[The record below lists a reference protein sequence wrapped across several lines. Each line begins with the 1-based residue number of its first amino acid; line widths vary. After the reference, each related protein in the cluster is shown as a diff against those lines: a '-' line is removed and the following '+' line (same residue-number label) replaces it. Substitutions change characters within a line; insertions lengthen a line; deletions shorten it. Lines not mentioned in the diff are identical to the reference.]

1 MNENEQYAS
10 ILQTSNA
17 IGAFA
22 KQYVDAKNSKTG
34 VSHAQ
39 MLDSLTDDENP
50 VLALPAELEKVITMQ
65 SKSFQLDSLGLSDE
79 QKHSLLASQK
89 ASVLQG
95 IQTGIAKYQANN
107 GGEMP
112 ADGVIAAAVTSVG
125 AMLDDL
131 QIDSNAHAHLAT
143 VPALSLVT
151 IAMRIANSLPL
162 VAQLPNPIGSNS
174 LPLVNVRYVSKND
187 RAYMKAGEYIDGEKA
202 PLQYINARY
211 EFVAQS
217 DDKTTYRVTPKT
229 IYKDGTKE
237 PDTNGA
243 TLPVV
248 AGGVKVL
255 VNGIPVANDRTATNK
270 VTGVNAITELDNLDV
285 KIGGKAV
292 KVASGSVNVQTSEI
306 TVTFAEALDEKA
318 EVTVMVYADYER
330 EDENGNTVIREPR
343 LDISTEKSVLHA
355 HITRASYTATT
366 EALSQMQ
373 AELGVDVRSAFVAV
387 VTGKLMLEENMEL
400 LQMAKN
406 RAKGNELVF
415 TSDLARGQDMTAA
428 FNNTRDQAVEIL
440 PTIDLAIQAMNGK
453 SNHAA
458 NGYDIYVSGKTA
470 ILINSLPDDTR
481 YVPTNNAIGAT
492 NQVVKIGTL
501 RGNINVYC
509 VPETGSFKLFET
521 GTKEVGGKHLNYGE
535 MLIVA
540 RNAEPAKSMF
550 VGFTAMPVITKEY
563 LSEAFKSGVTF
574 TQRHCAE
581 MNPIRQYGNQS
592 AVIQLLNIPTSL
604 TQAQA

>member
-1 MNENEQYAS
+1 MSKANEQYANMV
-10 ILQTSNA
+10 QTAAS

-22 KQYVDAKNSKTG
+22 KHYVEAKNSKTN

-39 MLDSLTDDENP
+39 MLDSLTDGQNP
-50 VLALPAELEKVITMQ
+50 VLSMPSELQKIINLE
-65 SKSFQLDSLGLSDE
+65 SKSFVLDGLGLNDE
-79 QKHSLLASQK
+79 QKLSLLASQK
-89 ASVLQG
+89 SSVLQG
-95 IQTGIAKYQANN
+95 IQTGIAKYQALN

-112 ADGVIAAAVTSVG
+112 SDGVIASAVTAVG
-125 AMLDDL
+125 SMLDDL
-131 QIDSNAHAHLAT
+131 QINANAHAHLAT

-187 RAYMKAGEYIDGEKA
+187 RGYMKAGEYVDGEKA
-202 PLQYINARY
+202 PLQYMQSKF
-211 EFVAQS
+211 EFIAKS
-217 DDKTTYRVTPKT
+217 DDKTTYKVTPKT
-229 IYKDGTKE
+229 TYKDNTKE
-237 PDTNGA
+237 PDENAT

-248 AGGVKVL
+248 AGGVTVL
-255 VNGIPVANDRTATNK
+255 VNGIPVANDRTASNK
-270 VTGVNAITELDNLDV
+270 VSGINAITEIDNLDV
-285 KIGGKAV
+285 QVAGKAV
-292 KVASGSVNVQTSEI
+292 KVSNGSVNVQTSEI
-306 TVTFAEALDEKA
+306 SVTFAEALDEKA
-318 EVTVMVYADYER
+318 VVSVIVYVDYER
-330 EDENGNTVIREPR
+330 EDDNGNVLVREPR
-343 LDISTEKSVLHA
+343 LDISTEKAVLHA

-387 VTGKLMLEENMEL
+387 VTGKLMLEENMSL
-400 LQMAKN
+400 LAMAKQ

-415 TSDLARGQDMTAA
+415 ITDLARGQDMTGA
-428 FNNTRDQAVEIL
+428 FNNTREQAVELL
-440 PTIDLAIQAMNGK
+440 PTIDLAIQSMNGK

-458 NGYDIYVSGKTA
+458 NGYDIYVSGKMA

-509 VPETGSFKLFET
+509 VPETKYFKLFES
-521 GTKEVGGKHLNYGE
+521 GTKQVGDKHLNYGE
-535 MLIVA
+535 MMIVA

-550 VGFTAMPVITKEY
+550 VGFTAMPVVTKEY
-563 LSEAFKSGVTF
+563 LAEAFKSGVTF
-574 TQRHCAE
+574 TQRHCSE

-592 AVIQLLNIPTSL
+592 AVIQVLNIPTSL
-604 TQAQA
+604 TNPA

>member
-1 MNENEQYAS
+1 MQEYDQYSQMMQSSA
-10 ILQTSNA
+10 Q
-17 IGAFA
+17 IGTFA
-22 KQYVDAKNSKTG
+22 KQYVKAKAGKNVT
-34 VSHAQ
+34 HAQ
-39 MLDSLTDDENP
+39 MLDSLITDGFEM
-50 VLALPAELEKVITMQ
+50 ALPAELEKIINLQ
-65 SKSFQLDSLGLSDE
+65 GKNIQLDGLTDE
-79 QKHSLLASQK
+79 RKASLLVAQK

-95 IQTGIAKYQANN
+95 IQTGIEKYQANN

-112 ADGVIAAAVTSVG
+112 SDGVIASAITAAGS
-125 AMLDDL
+125 MLDSL
-131 QIDSNAHAHLAT
+131 EINSNAHAHLAT

-162 VAQLPNPIGSNS
+162 VAQLPNPIGSNT

-187 RAYMKAGEYIDGEKA
+187 RGYMKAGEYVDGEKA
-202 PLQYINARY
+202 PLQYMHARY
-211 EFVAQS
+211 EFTAKS
-217 DDKTTYRVTPKT
+217 DDKTTYKLTPKT

-237 PDTNGA
+237 PDDNGT

-248 AGGVKVL
+248 AGGVTVL

-270 VTGVNAITELDNLDV
+270 TTGTNAITELDNLDV
-285 KIGGKAV
+285 KVADKAV
-292 KVASGSVNVQTSEI
+292 KVASGSVDMKTSEI
-306 TVTFAEALDEKA
+306 SVTFAEALDEKA
-318 EVTVMVYADYER
+318 EVSVVVYVDYER
-330 EDENGNTVIREPR
+330 EDENGNVVVREPR
-343 LDISTEKSVLHA
+343 LDISTEKAVLHA
-355 HITRASYTATT
+355 HATRASYTATT

-387 VTGKLMLEENMEL
+387 VTGKLMLEENMSL
-400 LQMAKN
+400 LEQAKR
-406 RAKGNELVF
+406 RAKGNGLVF
-415 TSDLARGQDMTAA
+415 TSDLARGQDMTTA

-509 VPETGSFKLFET
+509 VPETRHFKLFES
-521 GTKEVGGKHLNYGE
+521 GTKQVGEKHLNFGE

-604 TQAQA
+604 TATEQA